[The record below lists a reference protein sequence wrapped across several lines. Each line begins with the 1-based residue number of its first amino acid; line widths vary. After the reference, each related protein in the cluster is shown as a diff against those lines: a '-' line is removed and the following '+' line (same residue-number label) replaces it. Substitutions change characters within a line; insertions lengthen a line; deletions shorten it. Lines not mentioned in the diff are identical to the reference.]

1 GRYVLAPFWFV
12 YYTYNNT
19 KHYFIMDGLGEGT
32 SMTTPI
38 DQEEVK
44 FVKGRN
50 LIKSI
55 YKYLWIPTWFVF
67 CWLDLIYAL
76 IYLMVWFIS
85 KIILNYLMDKQI
97 KDRLNASREARRLA
111 AQNLG

>member
-1 GRYVLAPFWFV
+1 
-12 YYTYNNT
+12 
-19 KHYFIMDGLGEGT
+19 MDGLGEGT

-76 IYLMVWFIS
+76 IYLM
-85 KIILNYLMDKQI
+85 DKQI